1 MPVVK
6 LVEEHGRDELIE
18 LWMEQQLLTVTAGP
32 RLTPKGKRS
41 RVGWEPFRTILLI
54 MLDSGLRPGEIFRM
68 RWENIHWDKGL
79 IFNPRG
85 KSRKSRR
92 YVPLTQRVKAALL
105 ASRERASEGWV
116 FPSKKAQ
123 SGHITGHEVSKQWL
137 EAKRST
143 GIPGSVVLYCARHRF
158 STHAMEGTGNVMAV
172 TDAMGARPVILRTL
186 DVGAD
191 KPLPALPQPPE
202 ANPALGVRGLRLQLL
217 RRPDLLADQVRA
229 ALRVAA
235 KHPLRLMFP
244 MVSTLDEVRQAKAI
258 LAQAVSD
265 IDAAGADGPQMQ
277 VGIMVEVPAAAI
289 GADLLARE
297 VDFFSLGTNDLT
309 QYLFAAD
316 RTNPELGPLA
326 DSLHPAVLQMIDQV
340 VKAARRHGRWVGVCG
355 EMASDLWAVP
365 LLVGLGVDELSVH
378 PPMVARIKATVRQ
391 LNAADCAEVAAAA
404 LELEGGQAV
413 RHLLEQRHLEPSSL
427 RPRTDR

>member
-1 MPVVK
+1 MALRIPLEWQALSGTCKTSKEQEAKKVESLVLARLLADGRVPGSKKIPTLSDFSNRFFNWLESLPADRPPKAPTRRYYRVGWRVLQSTPITGMKLDQITTDDASIIERSSAANTNNALRTLRRMLKKAHEWQLLSFVPVVK
-6 LVEEHGRDELIE
+6 LVEEHGREELIE
-18 LWMEQQLLTVTAGP
+18 PWMEQQLLKVTAGP

-172 TDAMGARPVILRTL
+172 TDAMGHQSVNTTRIYNHSNVMQIR
-186 DVGAD
+186 
-191 KPLPALPQPPE
+191 E
-202 ANPALGVRGLRLQLL
+202 AIERRNQQL
-217 RRPDLLADQVRA
+217 
-229 ALRVAA
+229 
-235 KHPLRLMFP
+235 
-244 MVSTLDEVRQAKAI
+244 S
-258 LAQAVSD
+258 
-265 IDAAGADGPQMQ
+265 
-277 VGIMVEVPAAAI
+277 
-289 GADLLARE
+289 
-297 VDFFSLGTNDLT
+297 
-309 QYLFAAD
+309 
-316 RTNPELGPLA
+316 
-326 DSLHPAVLQMIDQV
+326 
-340 VKAARRHGRWVGVCG
+340 
-355 EMASDLWAVP
+355 
-365 LLVGLGVDELSVH
+365 
-378 PPMVARIKATVRQ
+378 ATVQ
-391 LNAADCAEVAAAA
+391 
-404 LELEGGQAV
+404 
-413 RHLLEQRHLEPSSL
+413 
-427 RPRTDR
+427 